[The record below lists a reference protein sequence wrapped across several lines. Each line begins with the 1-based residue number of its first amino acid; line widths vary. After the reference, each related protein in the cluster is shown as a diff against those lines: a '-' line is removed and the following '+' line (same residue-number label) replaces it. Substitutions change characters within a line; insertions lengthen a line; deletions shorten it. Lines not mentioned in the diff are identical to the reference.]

1 MDAVHEDESTEGPHD
16 HHAVYGQL
24 RALMQQGRS
33 EAALAE
39 ARRISDR
46 ATAPVIVAQA
56 LAFELGAMINVGDL
70 SGYTPV
76 LDRAFAL
83 LAEVD
88 DATVAGELHAI
99 AGSVACLHGAM
110 ERCVRHFEYSRR
122 HLDSAPSWVGAADAW
137 YDLALGCSQ
146 AGLHAQALDA
156 VERAN
161 ALYTELGLSDEET
174 GAQIRVRHA
183 VAVDH
188 RGDTAT
194 AVRLLR
200 KVVDDFGRGVAPAW
214 SVDRAHI
221 AYAAARLSALGVPSV
236 PDLSGLLDGV
246 GHDADERTIRA
257 LTPVCA
263 ELAAGDGDAA
273 LALLEAGPVHPA
285 TFGVAEAHRL
295 SALAHSLAGR
305 LPLAI
310 AAERAAS
317 RAVHLAL
324 DPLSA
329 LFVDG
334 VAARIDHENLR
345 RVADR
350 YADAALTDPLTG
362 LPNRRRLHEYAAG
375 LLAAGTPATVGV
387 ADLNGFKAVN
397 DRYGHLAGDLVLQRL
412 AGVLTRAVG
421 QGFAAR
427 YGGDEFVLVLPH
439 VDLPGARA
447 TGSRIHEAV
456 AAEDWNSLVPDSA
469 LNLAI
474 GWSHLTDSGLTCAID
489 RADRAMYQM
498 KARARPA

>member
-1 MDAVHEDESTEGPHD
+1 MHEDESAEGPHD
-16 HHAVYGQL
+16 HHAVYGRL

-33 EAALAE
+33 DAALAE
-39 ARRISDR
+39 ARRIAAR
-46 ATAPVIVAQA
+46 ASAPVIVAQA
-56 LAFELGAMINVGDL
+56 LAFELGAMLNVADL
-70 SGYTPV
+70 TGYAPV

-83 LAEVD
+83 LDEVD

-99 AGSVACLHGAM
+99 AGSVACLHGAL

-122 HLDSAPSWVGAADAW
+122 HLVTAPDWVGAADAW

-146 AGLHAQALDA
+146 AGLHDQALDA

-161 ALYTELGLSDEET
+161 ALYSLLGLSDEET

-200 KVVDDFGRGVAPAW
+200 QVVDDFGRGPAPAW

-221 AYAAARLSALGVPSV
+221 AYAAARLAALGCPGV
-236 PDLSGLLDGV
+236 PDLGGLLDGV
-246 GHDADERTIRA
+246 GHDVDERTIRA

-263 ELAAGDGDAA
+263 ALAAGNGDAA
-273 LALLEAGPVHPA
+273 LALLDTAPVHHA
-285 TFGVAEAHRL
+285 TFGVAEVHRL
-295 SALAHSLAGR
+295 GALAHSLAGR

-362 LPNRRRLHEYAAG
+362 LPNRRGLHEYVTG
-375 LLAAGTPATVGV
+375 LLAVDTPAVVGV

-412 AGVLTRAVG
+412 AGVLTREVG
-421 QGFAAR
+421 HGFAAR
-427 YGGDEFVLVLPH
+427 YGGDEFVLVLPG
-439 VDLPGARA
+439 VDLSGARA
-447 TGSRIHEAV
+447 TGGRIHEAV

-474 GWSHLTDSGLTCAID
+474 GWAHLTETGLTCAID

-498 KARARPA
+498 KARTRGR